1 MLERLFMASWYGGLQ
16 WTRLLWPVMWLLRL
30 VVNSKR
36 QKFIDSEKIKTS
48 KPVVVVGNIT
58 VGGTGKTP
66 LVQALVVHLQSQ
78 GLRPGII
85 SRGYG
90 ATVTSFPYL
99 LTQSDSS
106 ALVGDEPF
114 MLFHSLNVPVVID
127 PKRKQAL
134 DFISKMDVDVVLSDD
149 GMQHYQLP
157 RDIEICVLDGT
168 RGVGNGCLLPV
179 GPLREPV
186 ARLETVDYVLYS
198 GKSGQAQCFDF
209 KPMAW
214 VNVKSGKKLPLS
226 ELSIHQ
232 DAVAIAGIGNPQK
245 FATTLSLIGVNCP
258 LKPFPD
264 HYAFNEGDFKA
275 MPNQVLMTEKDA
287 VKIKPFAHENMWYL
301 QIQAELHSVF
311 VEQFTKKLKACLEL
325 KNG

>member
-1 MLERLFMASWYGGLQ
+1 MASWYGGIQ
-16 WTRLLWPVMWLLRL
+16 WTRLLWPVMWLLSL

-36 QKFIDSEKIKTS
+36 QKFIESEKIKTS

-66 LVQALVVHLQSQ
+66 LVQALVVHLQSL

-99 LTQSDSS
+99 ITASDSS

-127 PKRKQAL
+127 PKRKHAL
-134 DFISKMDVDVVLSDD
+134 DFICKMDVDVILSDD
-149 GMQHYQLP
+149 GMQHYDLP
-157 RDIEICVLDGT
+157 RDIEVCVLDGT
-168 RGVGNGCLLPV
+168 RGIGNGCLLPV

-186 ARLETVDYVLYS
+186 ARLKSVDFVLYS
-198 GKSGQAQCFDF
+198 GKSGQTDNFDF

-214 VNVKSGKKLPLS
+214 VNVRTGEKLSLT
-226 ELSIHQ
+226 ELSIHK

-245 FATTLSLIGVNCP
+245 FATTLSLIGINCP

-264 HYAFNEGDFKA
+264 HYAYEERDFKA
-275 MPNQVLMTEKDA
+275 IPGQVLMTEKDA
-287 VKIKPFAHENMWYL
+287 VKIMPFAHEDMWYL
-301 QIQAELHSVF
+301 QIQAQLHSVF

>member
-1 MLERLFMASWYGGLQ
+1 MLERFFMASWYGGFQ
-16 WTRLLWPVMWLLRL
+16 WTRVLWPVMWLLTYI
-30 VVNSKR
+30 VNGKR
-36 QKFIDSEKIKTS
+36 QKFIESKKIKTS

-66 LVQALVVHLQSQ
+66 LVQALVIHLQSQ

-99 LTQSDSS
+99 IKQSDSS

-127 PKRKQAL
+127 PKRKHAL
-134 DFISKMDVDVVLSDD
+134 DFICKMDVDVILSDD
-149 GMQHYQLP
+149 GMQHYDLP
-157 RDIEICVLDGT
+157 RDLEICVLDGA

-186 ARLETVDYVLYS
+186 ARLKSVDFVLHS
-198 GKSGQAQCFDF
+198 GKSGQPEHFDF

-214 VNVKSGKKLPLS
+214 VNVKSGEKLPLN
-226 ELSIHQ
+226 ELSIQ
-232 DAVAIAGIGNPQK
+232 KNAVAIAGIGNPQK
-245 FATTLSLIGVNCP
+245 FARTLSLINVNCP
-258 LKPFPD
+258 LKSFPD
-264 HYAFNEGDFKA
+264 HFAYQQDDFKG
-275 MPNQVLMTEKDA
+275 MQGQVLMTEKDA
-287 VKIKPFAHENMWYL
+287 VKIMPFAHENMWYL
-301 QIQAELHSVF
+301 QIQAQLDAVF
-311 VEQFTKKLKACLEL
+311 IERFTKKLKACLEL